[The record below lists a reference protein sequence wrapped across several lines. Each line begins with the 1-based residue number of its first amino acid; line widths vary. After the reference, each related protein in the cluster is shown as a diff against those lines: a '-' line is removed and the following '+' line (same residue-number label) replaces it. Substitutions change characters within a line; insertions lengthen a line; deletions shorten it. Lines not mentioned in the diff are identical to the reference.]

1 MEVAQALRNSYIF
14 NLRFKLYFKPVLVLK
29 LESGTGTWSSN
40 TLFVLLIP
48 HIDEYLRL
56 LEMTA
61 GIQVEGESFFF
72 HCYLIVYTKTLFL
85 DMMWFD
91 IKWGNSKKNF

>member
-1 MEVAQALRNSYIF
+1 M
-14 NLRFKLYFKPVLVLK
+14 
-29 LESGTGTWSSN
+29 WSSN
-40 TLFVLLIP
+40 TLSVLPIL
-48 HIDEYLRL
+48 HLDEYLWL
-56 LEMTA
+56 LETTA
-61 GIQVEGESFFF
+61 GIHVEGKSFFF